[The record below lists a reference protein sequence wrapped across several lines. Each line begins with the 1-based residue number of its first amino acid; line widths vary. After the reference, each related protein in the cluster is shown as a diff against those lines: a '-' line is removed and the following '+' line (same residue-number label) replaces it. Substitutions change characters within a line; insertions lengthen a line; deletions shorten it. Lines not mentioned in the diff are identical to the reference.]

1 MIFACDFGFPIAP
14 RDTSLTCGK
23 AARRITDASRRLAVG
38 YLNVSAAVMIAW
50 RGALRYAA
58 QVRGD
63 SALAGLDLMM
73 EPR

>member
-1 MIFACDFGFPIAP
+1 MDFACVFGFPIAP
-14 RDTSLTCGK
+14 HDAALTCGE
-23 AARRITDASRRLAVG
+23 AVRSVTDACHRLAVG
-38 YLNVSAAVMIAW
+38 YLSLSAAVMIAW
-50 RGALRYAA
+50 TGALRYAA